1 MRLRDDH
8 SDKVVPEARNLNNP
22 AQAERSGAQCGVE
35 SLSHLL
41 RACRRYATVLLLTLL
56 MAAGGN
62 SAKAQGDSCIVNVV
76 RTYIN
81 GRQIPWDSIRVRVNL
96 NNPSY
101 FTMYPPDTILANCPT
116 GIHVSVPS
124 AGSSLLQSYPN
135 PCEGECHMKL
145 TTCTA
150 GNVHLQIMDM
160 QGRLCCQ
167 RTGLL
172 SAGEH
177 LLSITLP
184 YSGMY
189 FVQAE
194 TTEGRKVGKVLC
206 TSGRGSG
213 FDIRMSSST
222 PKLMEKAER
231 GGEGLFNGRTIMWIT
246 AYITYGGRV
255 LKKTEQVNYYITD
268 WLYPYGSV
276 NIFFS
281 ESGDCGSFSLA
292 GKSYTVVSAS
302 LTLPTMTHP
311 ITYRVTFGDSTFY
324 SEPTELAPYSSPSW
338 PFSGEYKYRYYPEDL
353 GGCICIGD
361 INEEMPSEHLPY
373 YVVVPNYWIRKLEII
388 SCDDFKILRYDYDWT
403 ERKNEYFLKE
413 E

>member
-1 MRLRDDH
+1 MRLRDRH

-22 AQAERSGAQCGVE
+22 AQAERSRAQGGVKR
-35 SLSHLL
+35 LSHLL

-56 MAAGGN
+56 MAAGWN

-101 FTMYPPDTILANCPT
+101 FTMYSPDTILANCPT

-194 TTEGRKVGKVLC
+194 TTEGSKVGKVLC

-231 GGEGLFNGRTIMWIT
+231 GGEGLFNGRTTMWIT

-302 LTLPTMTHP
+302 LTLPTMAHP

-361 INEEMPSEHLPY
+361 INEEMPSEHLPF
-373 YVVVPNYWIRKLEII
+373 YVVAPNYWIRKLEII

>member
-1 MRLRDDH
+1 M
-8 SDKVVPEARNLNNP
+8 KPQTP
-22 AQAERSGAQCGVE
+22 FK
-35 SLSHLL
+35 
-41 RACRRYATVLLLTLL
+41 TLLLLALL
-56 MAAGGN
+56 VAAGGF
-62 SAKAQGDSCIVNVV
+62 SQQAMAQEDSCIVNVV

-81 GRQIPWDSIRVRVNL
+81 GRQIPWDSIQVRVDF
-96 NNPSY
+96 NNPRF
-101 FTMYPPDTILANCPT
+101 FTMYPPDTILANCST
-116 GIHVSVPS
+116 GIHESFPS
-124 AGSSLLQSYPN
+124 ASSSLLQSYPN

-145 TTCTA
+145 TICSA
-150 GNVHLQIMDM
+150 GEVRLQIMDM

-167 RTGLL
+167 RTESLP
-172 SAGEH
+172 AGEH
-177 LLSITLP
+177 QLSLTLP

-194 TTEGRKVGKVLC
+194 TTDGRKVGKVLC
-206 TSGRGSG
+206 AAGRGSG
-213 FDIRMSSST
+213 FDIRISSST
-222 PKLMEKAER
+222 PQLMEKAER
-231 GGEGLFNGRTIMWIT
+231 GGEGLFNGRTVMWIT
-246 AYITYGGRV
+246 AYVTYGGRV

-281 ESGDCGSFSLA
+281 ESGDCDAFSLA
-292 GKSYTVVSAS
+292 GKSFTVVSAP
-302 LTLPTMTHP
+302 LTLPTMDHP

-338 PFSGEYKYRYYPEDL
+338 SFSGEYKYRYYPEDL

-361 INEEMPSEHLPY
+361 INEEMPSENLPY
-373 YVVVPNYWIRKLEII
+373 YVVTPNYWIRKVEII
-388 SCDDFKILRYDYDWT
+388 SCDDFKVLRYDSDWT